1 MRTLGQKR
9 LAAAPAWSEPQRA
22 PSNPR
27 PRLAADRYSRRVAL
41 LKRVLPA
48 VGLSLLLLVAAWPR
62 LVPLWESVRLPYAAI
77 DLREAK
83 ELRMIDPRY
92 AGVDRLNR
100 PYVVTA
106 AVGRQLP
113 DRNDL
118 MSLDEPRAQLLL
130 RPDAMVVVTAATGI
144 YQSQAQLLDL
154 FGNVTLTHQNGTH
167 FVTARAHVDLAT
179 DIAEGHDP
187 ITGAGPSGNIDGQGF
202 RVSDR
207 GDTVI
212 FTGRSHLLLKPAKPS
227 RPPEPPTLPPRIE
240 QAAQII
246 AAAAPPVE
254 AAPAPISRKSATAH
268 QTHGPRRPAH
278 LSRQRARTTHH
289 AG

>member
-1 MRTLGQKR
+1 V
-9 LAAAPAWSEPQRA
+9 QRA
-22 PSNPR
+22 PSGQR
-27 PRLAADRYSRRVAL
+27 PRFAADRYSRRVAL

-113 DRNDL
+113 DSKDL
-118 MSLDEPRAQLLL
+118 MSLDKPRAQLLL
-130 RPDAMVVVTAATGI
+130 RPDATVVVTAATGI

-154 FGNVTLTHQNGTH
+154 FGKVTLTHQNGTR
-167 FVTARAHVDLAT
+167 FITARAHVDLAT
-179 DIAEGHDP
+179 NIAEGHDP
-187 ITGAGPSGNIDGQGF
+187 IAGSGPSGDIEGQGF

-212 FTGRSHLLLKPAKPS
+212 FTGQSHLLLKPAKPS
-227 RPPEPPTLPPRIE
+227 RSPPPPPALPPHVE
-240 QAAQII
+240 QAAAQI
-246 AAAAPPVE
+246 AAAA
-254 AAPAPISRKSATAH
+254 AAPAPPPRSSAEAAAKPGQH
-268 QTHGPRRPAH
+268 QTTVKHVAHAARKPAH
-278 LSRQRARTTHH
+278 VVRKRAKAAHH